1 MKKHL
6 LYALLLVLSI
16 SNMAVAQKFINVIKA
31 PPAIMNTNMFE
42 IDIDTA
48 MHNFNPNGGTDS
60 TNAMVPTLSYNK
72 KGTAFNNKI
81 TYLGP
86 TMFWRQG
93 QKVTVDAFNNLKNQS
108 TTMHFH
114 GLNLPSTMDGG
125 PHEVFGPQSMWDM
138 PAVPSFKVIDPIQ
151 TVWYHSHLMD
161 STTIQVIMGLA
172 GMIIIHNDTDMV
184 NLKLPRNYG
193 VNDFPI
199 VIQEKNFNF
208 GTVNGQKKVTSLVT
222 TGLGQ
227 TQNKPGIGPYTMVNG
242 LLYGAMH
249 VPNSIIRLRFLN
261 GSPQRAFRVGLSDSL
276 YLATASKIGPIPDA
290 TNLDSMWLV
299 ATDGGYLKEA
309 YGTTA
314 FDIAP
319 GERYE
324 MLVNLSGNSYKH
336 GDTVYM
342 YNLATQMAKSIVG
355 SNSGNTATPNV
366 AFMALVID
374 TSMKPAN
381 PINSIPTSLVNI
393 ASPDTSGVF
402 KRRTKNLNS
411 IGNSTPG
418 PGPGPGTGGVWTI
431 NGQAMNMDLANDT
444 ILVGTKEIWT
454 IRNLT
459 SIAHP
464 FHIHKIQFQV
474 LDISDTSG
482 NVKHSAYSTT
492 NPLPEHLRGF
502 KDVVLVPGNTT
513 IRYVTTFNDY
523 GDTLIGD
530 TAINIMNG
538 FMYHCHI
545 LTHEDSSMMHQFV
558 VLDTPSF
565 NKITGQ
571 KVGLKQNAYEK
582 ANLVFYPNPTGSV
595 LNIKGNTTKNAT
607 IKFTDILGRTLREEK
622 IGAINGSISLQV
634 DDLPRGFV
642 FVEYQSGNARMIQK
656 ILLQ

>member
-172 GMIIIHNDTDMV
+172 GMIIVHNDTDMV

-193 VNDFPI
+193 VNDFPV

-208 GTVNGQKKVTSLVT
+208 ATVNNQRKATSLVT
-222 TGLGQ
+222 TGNGQ
-227 TQNKPGIGPYTMVNG
+227 GGTKPGIGTYTMVNG

-276 YLATASKIGPIPDA
+276 YANATPAA

-314 FDIAP
+314 FNIAP

-342 YNLATQMAKSIVG
+342 YNLATQMATSIVG
-355 SNSGNTATPNV
+355 SNSGRTGTPNV

-381 PINSIPTSLVNI
+381 PVAAIPTSLVNLP
-393 ASPDTSGVF
+393 APDTTGVF
-402 KRRTKNLNS
+402 TKRLKNLTNS
-411 IGNSTPG
+411 NLPNAGGGGGG
-418 PGPGPGTGGVWTI
+418 PWTI
-431 NGQAMNMDLANDT
+431 NGKSMNMDLANDT

-454 IRNLT
+454 IRNVT
-459 SIAHP
+459 SVAHP

-474 LDISDTSG
+474 IDISDTSG
-482 NVKHSAYSTT
+482 NVQNSAYSTT
-492 NPLPEHLRGF
+492 NPLPANLSGF
-502 KDVVLVPGNTT
+502 KDVVLVPGYTT

-530 TAINIMNG
+530 TAINMMNG

-582 ANLVFYPNPTGSV
+582 ANLLFYPNPAGSV
-595 LNIKGNTTKNAT
+595 LHIKGNTTKNAT
-607 IKFTDILGRTLREEK
+607 VKFMDILGRTLREEK